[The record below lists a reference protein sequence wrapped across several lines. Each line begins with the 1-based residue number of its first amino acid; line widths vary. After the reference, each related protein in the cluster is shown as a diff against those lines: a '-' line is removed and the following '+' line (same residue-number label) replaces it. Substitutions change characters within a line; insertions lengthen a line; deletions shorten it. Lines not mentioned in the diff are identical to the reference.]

1 MNIWLEVSPA
11 DLSRIKRIVNT
22 LHDASLMLDDV
33 EDGSSLRRG
42 KAAVHTVFGPALTI
56 NSAGH
61 QVVAAIAEVRQLK
74 DEHCMEIF
82 LGKCSVNL
90 SS

>member
-11 DLSRIKRIVNT
+11 DLSQIKRIVNT

-33 EDGSSLRRG
+33 EDGSNLRRG
-42 KAAVHTVFGPALTI
+42 KAAVHTIFGPALTI

-61 QVVAAIAEVRQLK
+61 QVVTAIAEVRQLN

-90 SS
+90 SG